1 MDERMVAMTELHQ
14 AIAKALELADQ
25 MGLTLIAIHLDEA
38 HNLLVAHESPPVH

>member
-1 MDERMVAMTELHQ
+1 MDKRLAAMTELHK
-14 AIAKALELADQ
+14 ALATALELADD